1 MTYAKL
7 DKILSSYT
15 ITYFIP
21 HNWSNGGTFMKGIK
35 LMLAM
40 ALFVTSISFQEQVIV
55 TDQGLASNWEVS
67 VGTSNAMALMAA
79 EFE

>member
-1 MTYAKL
+1 
-7 DKILSSYT
+7 
-15 ITYFIP
+15 
-21 HNWSNGGTFMKGIK
+21 MKSIK

-40 ALFVTSISFQEQVIV
+40 ALFVTSVSFQEQVIV

-67 VGTSNAMALMAA
+67 VGTSNAMALEAMAN